1 MGRRFRKKRKM
12 TKKFKC
18 VIDCADCAAKL
29 ERAVAGLE
37 GVEKVSV
44 NFITQKLVLTAPEE
58 KMDGVVAAVLKTARR
73 IEPDCEISAL

>member
-1 MGRRFRKKRKM
+1 M

-29 ERAVAGLE
+29 ERAVAGLD

-44 NFITQKLVLTAPEE
+44 NFITQKLVLTAPEAL
-58 KMDGVVAAVLKTARR
+58 MDSLTAALLKTARR
-73 IEPDCEISAL
+73 IEPDCEITAL

>member
-1 MGRRFRKKRKM
+1 M

-29 ERAVAGLE
+29 ERAVAGID

-44 NFITQKLVLTAPEE
+44 NFITQKLILTAPDELI
-58 KMDGVVAAVLKTARR
+58 DGIVAAMLKTARR
-73 IEPDCEISAL
+73 IEPDCEITAL